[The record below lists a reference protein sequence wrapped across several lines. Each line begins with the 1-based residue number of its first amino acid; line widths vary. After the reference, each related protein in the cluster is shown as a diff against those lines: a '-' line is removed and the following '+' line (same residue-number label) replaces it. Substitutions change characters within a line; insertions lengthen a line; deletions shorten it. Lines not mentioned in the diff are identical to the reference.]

1 MRERLYRSRR
11 DRVIGGVAGGVA
23 DALDI
28 DPSIVRVIWVILA
41 FMTGGIAAFIYLV
54 MLIVVPEEPGD
65 DFDWTTVP
73 PASPAGTYP
82 GAVPGDQEESI
93 GFDEPGRP
101 VLREETGSAFA
112 PPPPAYPPESRP
124 VERQEA
130 RRARRAERGT
140 GGPGG
145 GALVF
150 GLILI
155 LIGGYFL
162 LRQFVPALDLG
173 LIWPV
178 VVIVLGLV
186 LILGSLRSRDRGAG

>member
-65 DFDWTTVP
+65 DFDWTVVP
-73 PASPAGTYP
+73 PASPPGTSMGAGP
-82 GAVPGDQEESI
+82 RGLEETS

-101 VLREETGSAFA
+101 ILREETGAAFA

-124 VERQEA
+124 EERREA
-130 RRARRAERGT
+130 RRARRAQRGAD
-140 GGPGG
+140 GPGG

-155 LIGGYFL
+155 LVGGYFL